1 MIEMETAG
9 KEEEE
14 RAEKKRKKKFD
25 DEVKVGKAK
34 TEQKLKHEKKT
45 DEKRDQ
51 TNQRTNQREVKRR
64 PCVHYDQPNHLS
76 TNCDNVTSVSER
88 RKRLIQK
95 QLCFSWTGPNHR
107 AEECHCVTK
116 CSHCRRRRHSSISEN
131 ISVWIQKTWAHVSCH
146 WEKQCNLPG
155 GCRWSLWYSVPCATG
170 HWSRKLIRVSSL
182 TWSNR

>member
-1 MIEMETAG
+1 MFE
-9 KEEEE
+9 
-14 RAEKKRKKKFD
+14 
-25 DEVKVGKAK
+25 KAK
-34 TEQKLKHEKKT
+34 PEQKLKHEKKT

-88 RKRLIQK
+88 IKLLIQK
-95 QLCFSWTGPNHR
+95 QLCFSCTGPNHR

-116 CSHCRRRRHSSISEN
+116 CFHCPRRHHSSICEN
-131 ISVWIQKTWAHVSCH
+131 ISLWIQKTWAHISCH
-146 WEKQCNLPG
+146 WEKQCNLLG

>member
-1 MIEMETAG
+1 MVEMETAA
-9 KEEEE
+9 KEEG
-14 RAEKKRKKKFD
+14 RADKKRKKKFD
-25 DEVKVGKAK
+25 DEVKLEKAK
-34 TEQKLKHEKKT
+34 LEQKLKHEKKI
-45 DEKRDQ
+45 DKKRDQ
-51 TNQRTNQREVKRR
+51 TNQRTNQREVKGR

-76 TNCDNVTSVSER
+76 TNCDDVMSVPER
-88 RKRLIQK
+88 RKLLIQK
-95 QLCFSWTGPNHR
+95 QLCFSCTGPNHI

-116 CSHCRRRRHSSISEN
+116 CSHCRRRRHSSICEN

>member
-1 MIEMETAG
+1 M
-9 KEEEE
+9 KL
-14 RAEKKRKKKFD
+14 EKV
-25 DEVKVGKAK
+25 EL
-34 TEQKLKHEKKT
+34 EQKLKHEKKI
-45 DEKRDQ
+45 DKKRDQ

-95 QLCFSWTGPNHR
+95 QLCFSCTGPNHR

-116 CSHCRRRRHSSISEN
+116 CSHCRRRHYSSICEN
-131 ISVWIQKTWAHVSCH
+131 ISVWIQKTWAYVSCH

-170 HWSRKLIRVSSL
+170 HWSRKLISVSSL